1 MMNWDAINF
10 DWNQAKAFLATVQEG
25 SFSAAANKLNLTQ
38 PTLSR
43 QVSAL
48 EADLGVTL
56 FERSRRSLQP
66 TETGLAL
73 AEHVRAMAG
82 AATRLSLEATGR
94 SGAVE
99 GLVTITAT
107 SLFAAKHL
115 PAVVASVR
123 DQAPGILIEIVASN
137 AVQDLRKRE
146 ADIAVRHGR
155 PSEPDLIGRLIT
167 DTPVYLFGVPEYLD
181 RAGRPQTLADLENH
195 EFVGFDV
202 PERVAEGLGERGL
215 PLPVSGVRAFSQS
228 GEVMVAMVQAGLGLA
243 VLTEDVGTDAGLEAV
258 LTDQF
263 RIDIPT
269 WLVTHRELKTNR
281 RIRLVYDAIADQLK
295 PTKKNGRP

>member
-1 MMNWDAINF
+1 MNWDAIKF

-25 SFSAAANKLNLTQ
+25 SFSAAALKLKLTQ

-56 FERSRRSLQP
+56 FERNRRSLQP
-66 TETGLAL
+66 TETGSAL
-73 AEHVRAMAG
+73 AEHVRLMAS
-82 AATRLSLEATGR
+82 AATQLSLEATGR

-115 PAVVASVR
+115 PAVIAAVR
-123 DQAPGILIEIVASN
+123 EQAPGIIIEVVASN

-146 ADIAVRHGR
+146 ADIAVRHAR
-155 PSEPDLIGRLIT
+155 PTEPELIGRLISE
-167 DTPVYLFGVPEYLD
+167 TPVLLYGANPYFE
-181 RAGRPQTLADLENH
+181 RHGRPRSISELEAH
-195 EFVGFDV
+195 AFVGFDI
-202 PERVAEGLGERGL
+202 PERVAEGLAERGL
-215 PLPVSGVRAFSQS
+215 PLPAAGVRAFSQS
-228 GEVMVAMVQAGLGLA
+228 GEVIVAMVREGLGLA
-243 VLTEDVGTDAGLEAV
+243 VLTEDVAADAGLEPV

-269 WLVTHRELKTNR
+269 WLVTHRELRTNR
-281 RIRLVYDAIADQLK
+281 RIRLVYDAIAAQLK
-295 PTKKNGRP
+295 AATKNGRP